1 MEFISA
7 EEFLKQPIEVQKSFL
22 DWWKENVKQYD
33 LFYRKFNDE
42 RQKYIVIKSE
52 GYELETLTLRN
63 KKISGGRDS
72 WTEAW
77 NIQFI
82 CDIVPLLTE
91 GQLRQ
96 FIEDKTGGIV
106 KVIQWNPSIDNEKY
120 GYTIYVLAKDKYK
133 VLCTLGYELL
143 GTDLLQAY
151 WQVALRIA
159 KEEI

>member
-1 MEFISA
+1 MEYISA
-7 EEFLKQPIEVQKSFL
+7 EEFLKQPKEVQKVFL

-77 NIQFI
+77 DIQFI

-91 GQLRQ
+91 GQLRK
-96 FIEDKTGGIV
+96 FVEDKTS
-106 KVIQWNPSIDNEKY
+106 SIIEIKFDLMIDEYYFYLNSIEENVEDF
-120 GYTIYVLAKDKYK
+120 GRIEED
-133 VLCTLGYELL
+133 L

-151 WQVALRIA
+151 WKVALQIA
-159 KEEI
+159 KEC

>member
-1 MEFISA
+1 MEYISA
-7 EEFLKQPIEVQKSFL
+7 DEFLKQDKEIQKVFL

-33 LFYRKFNDE
+33 LFYRNFKGK

-52 GYELETLTLRN
+52 GYELETITLRN
-63 KKISGGRDS
+63 RKISAGRDA

-91 GQLRQ
+91 GQLRK
-96 FIEDKTGGIV
+96 FIEDKTNR
-106 KVIQWNPSIDNEKY
+106 KIDLSY
-120 GYTIYVLAKDKYK
+120 YQDTGYDICLDNFNGLSKNRHEFHLD
-133 VLCTLGYELL
+133 L

-151 WQVALRIA
+151 WQVALQIA
-159 KEEI
+159 KEKVKA

>member
-1 MEFISA
+1 MEYISA
-7 EEFLKQPIEVQKSFL
+7 EEFLKQPKEVQKVFL

-77 NIQFI
+77 DIQFI

-91 GQLRQ
+91 GQLRK
-96 FIEDKTGGIV
+96 FIEDKTS
-106 KVIQWNPSIDNEKY
+106 SIIEIKFDLMIDEYYFYLNSIEENVEDF
-120 GYTIYVLAKDKYK
+120 GRIEED
-133 VLCTLGYELL
+133 L

-151 WQVALRIA
+151 WQVALQIA
-159 KEEI
+159 KEC